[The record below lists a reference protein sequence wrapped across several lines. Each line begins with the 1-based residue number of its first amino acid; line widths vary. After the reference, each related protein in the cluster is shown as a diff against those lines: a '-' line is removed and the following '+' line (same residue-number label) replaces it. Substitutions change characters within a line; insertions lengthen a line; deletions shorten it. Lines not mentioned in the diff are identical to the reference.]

1 MKGTAQT
8 DELDTGD
15 SAIKEELKQTALKG
29 GALVFGVADAS
40 AFTAAAE
47 GYRPTDIWP
56 PISLG
61 ARVTSLADASFE
73 TPSVA

>member
-8 DELDTGD
+8 DELDTGN
-15 SAIKEELKQTALKG
+15 SAIKEELKQAALKA

-47 GYRPTDIWP
+47 GYRPTAILP
-56 PISLG
+56 RARSVVVIGG
-61 ARVTSLADASFE
+61 A
-73 TPSVA
+73 